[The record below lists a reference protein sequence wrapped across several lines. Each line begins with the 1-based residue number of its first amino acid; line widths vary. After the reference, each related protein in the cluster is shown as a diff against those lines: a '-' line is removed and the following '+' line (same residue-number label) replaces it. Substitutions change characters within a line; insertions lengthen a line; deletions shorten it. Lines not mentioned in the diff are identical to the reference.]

1 MTKSASQQHLRALIG
16 LLAAAALLTGCAQSE
31 PSASPMPSATS
42 SEAATGS
49 PATGTPPTEEQTAWA
64 GDVCSSTSTLKTDV
78 QGLVSTVAAGG
89 DDVSARL
96 NTQMETIKDS
106 AAALAATIKAVP
118 RGSEDDPEVSAVR
131 QSSDNLGSA
140 ISDLEASV
148 ASVEGATGTGLVVAL
163 GSVAGDAGA
172 SLTAL
177 ASTVTAIGAAA
188 ADGTSTVGQA
198 FDAAPECSSL
208 TR

>member
-1 MTKSASQQHLRALIG
+1 MTKSASNQKLRALIG
-16 LLAAAALLTGCAQSE
+16 VLAAAALLTGCAQSE
-31 PSASPMPSATS
+31 PTASPTSSATS
-42 SEAATGS
+42 SEAASGT
-49 PATGTPPTEEQTAWA
+49 PTTGTPPTEEQTAWA
-64 GDVCSSTSTLKTDV
+64 GDVCSSTSSLKTDIE
-78 QGLVSTVAAGG
+78 GLVSTAAAGG

-96 NTQMETIKDS
+96 NTQMETIKES
-106 AAALAATIKAVP
+106 VAALAATIKAVP

-131 QSSDNLGSA
+131 QSSDDLSSST
-140 ISDLEASV
+140 SDLEASV
-148 ASVEGATGTGLVVAL
+148 AAVEGTTGVGLVAAL
-163 GSVAGDAGA
+163 GSVAADAGA

-188 ADGTSTVGQA
+188 ADGTSTIGQA